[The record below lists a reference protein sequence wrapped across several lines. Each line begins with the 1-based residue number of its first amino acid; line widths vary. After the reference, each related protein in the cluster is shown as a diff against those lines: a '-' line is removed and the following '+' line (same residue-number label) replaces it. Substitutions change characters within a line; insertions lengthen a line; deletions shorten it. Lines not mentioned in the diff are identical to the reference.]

1 MNRFFIED
9 IKLVDNYIILDDLE
23 QVHHLKDVLRL
34 KPKETAAVFDR
45 QGNEYVV
52 LVDEIGIRSVKLEVK
67 EKKLPDYSGIK
78 ITVACAIPK
87 NVKMDDIVDKLTQLG
102 VECIIPLET
111 ERVIVR
117 LNKQKKL
124 ERLKRWEKISLSA
137 LKQSQR
143 SKFVNIHPIV
153 EFKELVLA
161 AKGFDLKLI
170 PTLEGERKTL
180 KEIFNNPSLN
190 RDSDPFFKK
199 KAAVPNILILIG
211 PEGDFTPEEVV
222 LAKGS
227 GFLPISLGK
236 GVLRVDTAAIA
247 AVSFI
252 KLNETD

>member
-1 MNRFFIED
+1 MNRFFIEN
-9 IKLVDNYIILDDLE
+9 IKILDNHIILDDLE

-34 KPKETAAVFDR
+34 KPKEQAAVFDR
-45 QGNEYVV
+45 LGNEYIV
-52 LVDEIGIRSVKLEVK
+52 LVSEIGVKSVKLEVK
-67 EKKLPDYSGIK
+67 ERKLPDNSGIK

-111 ERVIVR
+111 QRVIVK

-124 ERLKRWEKISLSA
+124 QRLKRWEKISLSA

-153 EFKELVLA
+153 EFKDVVLT

-170 PTLEGERKTL
+170 PTLEGDRKTL
-180 KEIFNNPSLN
+180 REIFN
-190 RDSDPFFKK
+190 DPVKGIEN
-199 KAAVPNILILIG
+199 VLVLIG
-211 PEGDFTPEEVV
+211 PEGDFTPEEVA
-222 LAKGS
+222 LAKEA

-247 AVSFI
+247 VVSFI
-252 KLNETD
+252 KLNETH

>member
-9 IKLVDNYIILDDLE
+9 IKLVDNYIILDDPAQL
-23 QVHHLKDVLRL
+23 HHLRDVLRL
-34 KPKETAAVFDR
+34 KSGEKAGVFDGL
-45 QGNEYVV
+45 GNEYIV
-52 LVDEIGIRSVKLEVK
+52 LVNEIGVKSVKLEVK
-67 EKKLPDYSGIK
+67 EKKLPDNSGIK

-111 ERVIVR
+111 ERVIVK

-143 SKFVNIHPIV
+143 SKFVNIHPVV
-153 EFKELVLA
+153 EFKDLVLA

-180 KEIFNNPSLN
+180 NEIFN
-190 RDSDPFFKK
+190 DSSKK
-199 KAAVPNILILIG
+199 IEDVLILIG
-211 PEGDFTPEEVV
+211 PEGDFTPQEVA
-222 LAKGS
+222 LARQT

-247 AVSFI
+247 VVSFI
-252 KLNETD
+252 KLNEAN

>member
-1 MNRFFIED
+1 MNRFFIEN
-9 IKLVDNYIILDDLE
+9 IKLLDNRIILDDPE

-34 KPKETAAVFDR
+34 KPKEKAAVFDR
-45 QGNEYVV
+45 LGNEYIV
-52 LVDEIGIRSVKLEVK
+52 LVDEIEARSVKLEVK
-67 EKKLPDYSGIK
+67 EKKLPDNSGIK

-102 VECIIPLET
+102 AECIIPLET
-111 ERVIVR
+111 QRVIVK

-143 SKFVNIHPIV
+143 SKFVNIHPVV
-153 EFKELVLA
+153 EFKDVVLA

-170 PTLEGERKTL
+170 PTLEGQRKTL
-180 KEIFNNPSLN
+180 KEIFNDPS
-190 RDSDPFFKK
+190 K
-199 KAAVPNILILIG
+199 NIENVLILIG
-211 PEGDFTPEEVV
+211 PEGDFTSEEVA
-222 LAKGS
+222 LAKEA

-247 AVSFI
+247 VVSFI
-252 KLNETD
+252 KLNETH